1 MKSLHSAVDYQS
13 TEWLLHVNI
22 DTIDAQSDLCF
33 HVTVNKARQA
43 KKSKQSGSEKCRR
56 PIAERTQGPHL
67 LSGQYGLPHIPHL
80 LGVFNIYD

>member
-1 MKSLHSAVDYQS
+1 MLYMNSLHSAVDYQS

-43 KKSKQSGSEKCRR
+43 KKANKVDQKSVD
-56 PIAERTQGPHL
+56 
-67 LSGQYGLPHIPHL
+67 GL
-80 LGVFNIYD
+80 

>member
-33 HVTVNKARQA
+33 HVTVDKARQA
-43 KKSKQSGSEKCRR
+43 NKANKVDQKSVDGHS
-56 PIAERTQGPHL
+56 
-67 LSGQYGLPHIPHL
+67 
-80 LGVFNIYD
+80 